1 MKALLLLLA
10 IGAGCWLYTDYQAS
24 GSLTGKTYYEAC
36 WEQKNKTKGFTEPT
50 PSTPYQAG
58 QWKQCEP
65 VARRTLFANGLI
77 FAGLAKDEK
86 DEDGIRLRQ
95 ACPDAWNEV
104 PMAGLF
110 FFGKIRKPKAA

>member
-1 MKALLLLLA
+1 MRVFLLMLAL
-10 IGAGCWLYTDYQAS
+10 GAGYWLYADYQAS
-24 GSLTGKTYYEAC
+24 GSLTGKAYYETC
-36 WEQKNKTKGFTEPT
+36 WELKNKTKGFTEPT

-65 VARRTLFANGLI
+65 VAKRALFANGFI

-86 DEDGIRLRQ
+86 DEDGIRLRS

-104 PMAGLF
+104 PMGCF
-110 FFGKIRKPKAA
+110 FTFT